1 MKISKI
7 HQFLES
13 YKKLAPETSPKRSDK
28 KKVRRVEEDEMNVS
42 MLSPSAPMDTLEC
55 SDSFATGDFRFPSV
69 LGKIQR
75 RRKKKAEK

>member
-13 YKKLAPETSPKRSDK
+13 CKKIASESLPKRSDK

-42 MLSPSAPMDTLEC
+42 MLSPEAPVDNLEC
-55 SDSFATGDFRFPSV
+55 SDSFATGDFRLPTV

-75 RRKKKAEK
+75 RKKKGGK

>member
-13 YKKLAPETSPKRSDK
+13 YKKNALESSPKRSCVK
-28 KKVRRVEEDEMNVS
+28 KARRVEEDEMSVS
-42 MLSPSAPMDTLEC
+42 ILSPDAPMDNLEC
-55 SDSFATGDFRFPSV
+55 SDSFATGDFRISTV

-75 RRKKKAEK
+75 RKKKGGK

>member
-13 YKKLAPETSPKRSDK
+13 CKKIVSDSSPKRSDK

-42 MLSPSAPMDTLEC
+42 MLSPEAPVDNLEC
-55 SDSFATGDFRFPSV
+55 SDSFATGDFRLPTV

-75 RRKKKAEK
+75 RKKKGGK